1 VINIFFVYGPFP
13 NRRLTVMSDEE
24 KCKGTGMLALLSFL
38 VGTAVGVG
46 LVLLAERKKQDD
58 TESGY
63 DEGPLFV

>member
-1 VINIFFVYGPFP
+1 
-13 NRRLTVMSDEE
+13 MSDEE
-24 KCKGTGMLALLSFL
+24 KCKGTGMFALLSFL

-46 LVLLAERKKQDD
+46 LVLLAERKKQND